1 MPNLQR
7 HRIDELPM
15 DRRIAGEARG
25 ISGGPQMG
33 ALYERREVDPEA
45 PHVKRRKGTERNDVA
60 VPNLLGATYES
71 AKGRI
76 VADYDFTAESS
87 AASGW
92 TIFGTFKVPSDD
104 DQTDRWF
111 RVLTFGN
118 VTLYVRRVFEG
129 GVHRIG
135 LNAYDSTGTL
145 IVQTGVL
152 PIDTANGNA
161 FHFMLSY
168 DLNVVRD
175 DKIRLNGWYVSDTPV
190 IGADVSANHLMVPSP
205 TLQLFGE
212 NATALLPRFQPVVV
226 NNVRIFDNDDY
237 TTDDYNNL
245 ARGTDADETGLIW
258 QDLLSEGGNV
268 LGYGD
273 PEINSYLIPTA
284 PELYGDNPDTIRFG
298 GLGVIEVPFYL
309 DFDEYYWTTTNAAAR
324 ENWCFQLKLTLPEIL
339 TTCTVFEL
347 QDLVRLE
354 IVNDGGIKFKG
365 FWSDTGAALL
375 HSTTLTAGQSYDVF
389 VARDGNSI
397 YLKVDTVEVSAGA
410 PNPVIYA
417 YDKTLGFV
425 IGDKVDFENS
435 APFGG
440 QLGRF
445 VLHNDETRSFQ
456 SIEDAVLYYDVD
468 SVQGDEILDRGNRS
482 LNAYLGVRS
491 DTQPPYYAEGGFPGG
506 AYVAAS
512 GGYLISNAKPDI
524 GYTGQL
530 RKPLTKDAVVQ
541 RRGRRAF
548 LTSNGVNYIVD
559 DKTKSIRPL
568 GIPRPSTKVSCTPQG
583 VGAIDGFV
591 RYAYRYV
598 SIDGTVGPVFELD
611 PCDATGGVNVFLGA
625 ETFSTPSD
633 PAFGLSYG
641 ETEKDKLVAN
651 DEVECF
657 IARDYDSGNNQLLH
671 KEVSFPG
678 LTLETAFRIPELGQS
693 VKESVVSQ
701 GVYAPAGPQR
711 WSANHSPKEFPW
723 IGANAQECCFQFT
736 FRYKDDTNS
745 SDPGYQALFMIG
757 AKGQKYKTGWISS
770 NTHWKLH
777 HLVVSI
783 QPPATIG
790 SNRHSIVVTRDL
802 PSGSHHRDDD
812 LKHWA
817 KDVTLLDGHDYTI
830 FVSRGGSLYGN
841 APGADLTLALYD
853 HTDDE
858 WENYPGEPA
867 GTVQIANEGFWGSSY
882 SGSARDEVV
891 WGATRFQSN
900 SIQGKTRRRAAAG
913 STSFNFT
920 YVPGFYNGTTLQDGA
935 GQIMYHG
942 RMWRRDFPLTL
953 LANKALDR
961 FGARSGP
968 LSSDLEI
975 DVAFC
980 PDSSKERINGGW
992 CYPSDTR
999 VKYFAW
1005 TGGYID
1011 ANVVLTDA
1019 GQKGV
1024 FLAYGFDNT
1033 ITPGTPDTHAVTST
1047 DNIPIWCAYTS
1058 RDEGSLVIGTGKTP
1072 AVSIANKK
1080 WHDASDVQTFDE
1092 FANTID
1098 LKQWTWLTLYFSQQA
1113 GLGNSAGEY
1122 QVWLERVFIDGN
1134 TGEWGDLFNAGVGLY
1149 KSQNTAAGEGQ
1160 YTLFTVGGVPG
1171 IESDYEIETAEVR
1184 LWNGERYAAQGGGS
1198 GSNAFGPYLST
1209 RIPPNLWGDLWH
1221 YLRFAP
1227 LDVDDMENQSTM
1239 DNVGGYS
1246 EPGGNTQVSADAV
1259 RIYQGAEVKEGGDPG
1274 GSGGSSYFVPFPTPP
1289 QSSIR
1294 GIQLF
1299 RTQIVPVEDN
1309 YPNGEPNPNSQTDAF
1324 KACRA
1329 APLYYLSEIPDGTQA
1344 YFDTATDAL
1353 LGAEL
1358 NLSEGLI
1365 PGNPGGVFEWDNFLG
1380 IWVTDAPRIHFAA
1393 SPDSW
1398 ESFPT
1403 DMVLD
1408 LPLKESGTIQAATE
1422 LASRDARNSRVLV
1435 LGKSWGLFLDG
1446 SPMQPRVNTLGG
1458 GVGAASSRCL
1468 VVEKGIAY
1476 AYNGTLWAITGDGA
1490 CEDIGLPVL
1499 DLLPDP
1505 DNARLSV
1512 SSSLSSLFVID
1523 ELTGLTLRWHFA
1535 RREWFVEDRYALSTT
1550 DVDGIDNWVH
1560 LSGYTSNGRSAVY
1573 GDDIDNATPASVAVT
1588 DVNNDNDYVQTAS
1601 QDGLLVGMRVTIA
1614 ADQDP
1619 RIRQTLEIDRFVAT
1633 RTYFTGDLD
1642 LPATSTNSL
1651 SGEEVT
1657 LSYTMYPGIGY
1668 WGMMLDTGQFINS
1681 GVIKHVDIGVTDG
1694 DGWHAMSAGA
1704 DFAGDP
1710 SDRSA
1715 FDAPESSPTSVSDGG
1730 GSGVSAR
1737 YGLTERQRIQRFLV
1751 WSLEQQAVGL
1761 SELELNYT
1769 VND

>member
-1 MPNLQR
+1 MNLQR

-60 VPNLLGATYES
+60 VPNLLGATYDS
-71 AKGRI
+71 TKGRI
-76 VADYDFTAESS
+76 VADKNFQGTAIGST
-87 AASGW
+87 GW
-92 TIFGTFKVPSDD
+92 TIFGTFNVPSD
-104 DQTDRWF
+104 TDETTRYC
-111 RVLTFGN
+111 RVVTFGN
-118 VTLYVRRVFEG
+118 VSLYIERSVNAGAHQVR
-129 GVHRIG
+129 IA
-135 LNAYDSTGTL
+135 AYDRLGNF
-145 IVQTGVL
+145 IVQTARRT
-152 PIDTANGNA
+152 IDTANGNA
-161 FHFMLSY
+161 FHFFFCH
-168 DLNVVRD
+168 DLNTFRQN
-175 DKIRLNGWYVSDTPV
+175 KIRLNLWYVSETPTL
-190 IGADVSANHLMVPSP
+190 APDVDALHALVPSP
-205 TLQLFGE
+205 TLELFGE
-212 NATALLPRFQPVVV
+212 NESALLPRFAPVVV
-226 NNVRIFDNDDY
+226 NNVRIFGNDDY
-237 TTDDYNNL
+237 TTGDYNAL
-245 ARGTDADETGLIW
+245 ARSTDASDAGLVW

-268 LGYGD
+268 LSYGS
-273 PEINSYLIPTA
+273 PEINSYVIPTA
-284 PELYGDNPDTIRFG
+284 PQLYGDEPDTIRFG

-324 ENWCFQLKLTLPEIL
+324 ENWCFQLKLTLPKIL
-339 TTCTVFEL
+339 RVSTVFEL

-354 IVNDGGIKFKG
+354 VVQDGGWKFKA
-365 FWSDTGAALL
+365 FWSDTGADIL
-375 HSTTLTAGQSYDVF
+375 HSTTLTGGQSYDVF
-389 VARDGNSI
+389 VARDGNSV
-397 YLKVDTVEVSAGA
+397 YLKVDTVEVSAAA
-410 PNPVIYA
+410 PNPIVYA

-440 QLGRF
+440 QLSRF
-445 VLHNDETRSFQ
+445 VLHNNESRSFQ
-456 SIEDAVLYYDVD
+456 DREDAVLYYDVD
-468 SVQGDEILDRGNRS
+468 SVQGDEMLDRGNRS
-482 LNAYLGVRS
+482 LNGYLGVRS

-512 GGYLISNAKPDI
+512 GGYLISNSKPDI
-524 GYTGQL
+524 GYTGEL

-559 DKTKSIRPL
+559 DRTKSIRPL

-611 PCDATGGVNVFLGA
+611 PCDATGGVNVYLGA
-625 ETFSTPSD
+625 ETFSTPGD

-651 DEVECF
+651 DAVECF
-657 IARDYDSGNNQLLH
+657 MARDYDSGTNQLLH
-671 KEVSFPG
+671 KEISFPG
-678 LTLETAFRIPELGQS
+678 LTLETAFRIPDVGS
-693 VKESVVSQ
+693 TVKESVISQ
-701 GVYAPAGPQR
+701 GVYCPPGPNRWMARNAPKQ
-711 WSANHSPKEFPW
+711 FPW
-723 IGANAQECCFQFT
+723 IGNNSQECCFQFT
-736 FRYKDDTNS
+736 FRFKPTG
-745 SDPGYQALFMIG
+745 PQTLFTIG
-757 AKGQKYKTGWISS
+757 AESQRYTTGWVSS
-770 NTHWKLH
+770 NTHWRLH
-777 HLVVSI
+777 HLVVSL
-783 QPPATIG
+783 QWPGTPGT
-790 SNRHSIVVTRDL
+790 NRHSVVVTRDL
-802 PSGSHHRDDD
+802 PSGSNHRDND

-817 KDVTLLDGHDYTI
+817 KDVTLVNGHDYTL
-830 FVSRGGSLYGN
+830 FLSRAGTLYGN
-841 APGADLTLALYD
+841 APGADLTLAVYD

-858 WENYPGEPA
+858 WENFPGEPA
-867 GTVQIANEGFWGSSY
+867 GTVQIANENFWGSSY
-882 SGSARDEVV
+882 SGSARDQVM
-891 WGATRFQSN
+891 WGANRWQSN
-900 SIQGKTRRRAAAG
+900 TLAGKTRVRRQATP
-913 STSFNFT
+913 SIFDFT
-920 YVPGFYNGTTLQDGA
+920 YMDGFNNGTTLQGGP

-942 RMWRRDFPLTL
+942 RMWRKDFPLTL

-961 FGARSGP
+961 YGARTGP
-968 LSSDLEI
+968 LASGLEI

-980 PDSSKERINGGW
+980 PDSSRERINGGW
-992 CYPSDTR
+992 DYPSDAR
-999 VKYFAW
+999 VKYFA
-1005 TGGYID
+1005 TPGGFIN
-1011 ANVVLTDA
+1011 ANVILSDVGEKA
-1019 GQKGV
+1019 V

-1033 ITPGTPDTHAVTST
+1033 ITAGSPDTHAVTSS
-1047 DNIPIWCAYTS
+1047 DDIPMWCAYTS
-1058 RDEGSLVIGTGKTP
+1058 RDEGSLIVGTGKVP
-1072 AVSIANKK
+1072 AVAIAKKK
-1080 WHDASDVQTFDE
+1080 WHDASQVQTFDE

-1098 LKQWTWLTLYFSQQA
+1098 LTQWTWLTLYFSQQP
-1113 GLGNSAGEY
+1113 GLGASASEY

-1134 TGEWGDLFNAGVGLY
+1134 TGPWGELFNAGVGLY
-1149 KSQNTAAGEGQ
+1149 KAQNTAAGAGQ

-1171 IESDYEIETAEVR
+1171 IESDYEIEIAETR
-1184 LWNGERYAAQGGGS
+1184 LWDGERYTAQGGGN
-1198 GSNAFGPYLST
+1198 GTETFGPYLST
-1209 RIPPNLWGDLWH
+1209 RIPPNDWDKLWH

-1227 LDVDDMENQSTM
+1227 LDVNDMDNQATM

-1259 RIYQGAEVKEGGDPG
+1259 SIYQGAEVKEGGDAS
-1274 GSGGSSYFVPFPTPP
+1274 GSGGSDYFIPFPTPP

-1299 RTQIVPVEDN
+1299 RTQVVPVEEN
-1309 YPNGEPNPNSQTDAF
+1309 YPNGEPNPNAQTDAF

-1358 NLSEGLI
+1358 NLTEGLI
-1365 PGNPGGVFEWDNFLG
+1365 PGNPGGVFEWDNFLA

-1398 ESFPT
+1398 ESFPS

-1505 DNARLSV
+1505 DNTRLSV

-1523 ELTGLTLRWHFA
+1523 EVSGLTLRWHFA
-1535 RREWFVEDRYALSTT
+1535 RREWFVEDRYALGTT
-1550 DVDGIDNWVH
+1550 DVDGTDNWVH
-1560 LSGYTSNGRSAVY
+1560 VSGYTSKGGTQVY
-1573 GDDIDNATPASVAVT
+1573 GDDIASNTPQTVDVTSWDNSADYLTVAS
-1588 DVNNDNDYVQTAS
+1588 TAGILS
-1601 QDGLLVGMRVTIA
+1601 GMRVTVA
-1614 ADQDP
+1614 ANQDA
-1619 RIRQTLEIDRFVAT
+1619 RIRETHEVDYVTAT
-1633 RTYFTGDLD
+1633 RIYVKGDLALASD
-1642 LPATSTNSL
+1642 SSNTLDGETVSL
-1651 SGEEVT
+1651 T
-1657 LSYTMYPGIGY
+1657 YTVHPGVGY
-1668 WGMMLDTGQFINS
+1668 WGMMLDTGQFMNS
-1681 GVIKHVDIGVTDG
+1681 GVVKHVDIGVTDG
-1694 DGWHAMSAGA
+1694 DRWNAMSAGA

-1715 FDAPESSPTSVSDGG
+1715 FDAPESSPTPVSDGG
-1730 GSGVSAR
+1730 GSGVSSR
-1737 YGLTERQRIQRFLV
+1737 YGLTERQRIQRFLI
-1751 WSLEQQAVGL
+1751 WSLEQRAVGL
-1761 SELELNYT
+1761 SELELNFT

>member
-1 MPNLQR
+1 MPNLQK

-25 ISGGPQMG
+25 ISGGTQIG
-33 ALYERREVDPEA
+33 ALYERRDVDPTA
-45 PHVKRRKGTERNDVA
+45 PHVRRRSGTQRVDVD

-76 VADYDFTAESS
+76 VADHDFTTEST
-87 AASGW
+87 AGW
-92 TIFGTFKVPSDD
+92 TMVGTISCPSDT
-104 DQTDRWF
+104 DQTTRF
-111 RVLTFGN
+111 ARIATYGN
-118 VTLYVRRVFEG
+118 ITLYVERLYDTL
-129 GVHRIG
+129 HRIRIA
-135 LNAYDSTGTL
+135 AYDSNNTL
-145 IVQTGVL
+145 IVQTGAFGL
-152 PIDTANGNA
+152 DTALGNN
-161 FHFMLSY
+161 FHFFMCY
-168 DLNVVRD
+168 DLNVARD
-175 DKIRLNGWYVSDTPV
+175 DKVRLNLWYVADNPS
-190 IGADVSANHLMVPSP
+190 IAFDVSANHLMVPSP

-212 NATALLPRFQPVVV
+212 NPSGLLPRYSPVVV
-226 NNVRIFDNDDY
+226 NNVRVFDNDDY
-237 TTDDYNNL
+237 TTDDYNGL
-245 ARGTDADETGLIW
+245 ARGTSATTPGLVW

-268 LGYGD
+268 LGYGT

-284 PELYGDNPDTIRFG
+284 PELYGDEPDTIRFG

-309 DFDEYYWTTTNAAAR
+309 DFDEYFWTTTNAAAR
-324 ENWCFQLKLTLPEIL
+324 LEWCFQLKLTLPEIL
-339 TTCTVFEL
+339 TPCAVFEL

-354 IVNDGGIKFKG
+354 IINDGGTYKFKG
-365 FWSDTGAALL
+365 FWSDTGAEIT
-375 HSTTLTAGQSYDVF
+375 HTTGLTAGQSYDVF
-389 VARDGNSI
+389 VARDTGNI
-397 YLKVDTVEVSAGA
+397 YLKVDATEASATA
-410 PNPVIYA
+410 PNPIIYA

-445 VLHNDETRSFQ
+445 VLHNNETRDFQ
-456 SIEDAVLYYDVD
+456 AREDAVLYYDVD
-468 SVQGDEILDRGNRS
+468 SVQGDEMLDRGNRA
-482 LNAYLGVRS
+482 LNAYLGVRT
-491 DTQPPYYAEGGFPGG
+491 DTQAPYYAEGGFPGG
-506 AYVAAS
+506 SFVAAA

-524 GYTGQL
+524 GYTGEL
-530 RKPLTKDAVVQ
+530 RKPLTKDVVVQ
-541 RRGRRAF
+541 RRGRRSF

-625 ETFSTPSD
+625 ETFSTPTD
-633 PAFGLSYG
+633 PAFGLSFG
-641 ETEKDKLVAN
+641 RTEKDKLVAN

-657 IARDYDSGNNQLLH
+657 MARDMDASFAQQLH
-671 KEVSFPG
+671 KEKSFPG
-678 LTLETAFRIPELGQS
+678 LTLETAIRIPDIGS
-693 VKESVVSQ
+693 SIKESVISQ
-701 GVYAPAGPQR
+701 GVYAPAGTDR
-711 WSANHSPKEFPW
+711 WCALNKPKEFPW
-723 IGANAQECCFQFT
+723 IGAQAQECCFQFT
-736 FRYKDDTNS
+736 FRYKGESVDH
-745 SDPGYQALFMIG
+745 QVLFGIG
-757 AKGQKYKTGWISS
+757 AEDQKYRTGWDGFK
-770 NTHWKLH
+770 NTHWRLN

-783 QPPATIG
+783 QPPETVG
-790 SNRHSIVVTRDL
+790 DSTRKSIVVTRDL
-802 PSGSHHRDDD
+802 PSGSNHRDND

-817 KDVTLLDGHDYTI
+817 KDVTLNNDHDYTI
-830 FVSRGGSLYGN
+830 FVSRGGSLYGH
-841 APGADLTLALYD
+841 APGADLTVAIYD
-853 HTDDE
+853 HTDE
-858 WENYPGEPA
+858 TWEVWPGEPS
-867 GTVQIANEGFWGSSY
+867 GTVQILNIDFWGSY
-882 SGSARDEVV
+882 YAGSARDKVM
-891 WGATRFQSN
+891 WGTSRKEGSELTV
-900 SIQGKTRRRAAAG
+900 KTRKRTAAG
-913 STSFNFT
+913 STVFDFAQT
-920 YVPGFYNGTTLQDGA
+920 PAFYNGTTIQGGP
-935 GQIMYHG
+935 GQVMYHG
-942 RMWRRDFPLTL
+942 RMWRKDFPLTL

-968 LSSDLEI
+968 LTQGLEI

-980 PDSSKERINGGW
+980 SDSSVERLDGGFDF
-992 CYPSDTR
+992 PSDVR
-999 VKYFAW
+999 VKFYAPNA
-1005 TGGYID
+1005 IE
-1011 ANVVLTDA
+1011 ANVLLTGA
-1019 GQKGV
+1019 ANKSV

-1047 DNIPIWCAYTS
+1047 DDIPLWCAYST

-1072 AVSIANKK
+1072 AVSIAKKK
-1080 WHDASDVQTFDE
+1080 WHAAANLQTFDE
-1092 FANTID
+1092 FANVID
-1098 LKQWTWLTLYFSQQA
+1098 LSQWTWITLYFSQQA
-1113 GLGNSAGEY
+1113 GLGSSAAEY

-1134 TGEWGDLFNAGVGLY
+1134 TGEWGEFFNAGVGLY
-1149 KSQNTAAGEGQ
+1149 KAQNTAAGAGQ

-1171 IESDYEIETAEVR
+1171 IDSTFEIETAETR
-1184 LWNGERYAAQGGGS
+1184 LWDGERYTAQGGGN
-1198 GSNAFGPYLST
+1198 GNFAFGPYLSN
-1209 RIPPNLWGDLWH
+1209 RVPPNNWNELWH

-1227 LDVDDMENQSTM
+1227 LDVDDMENQTAM
-1239 DNVGGYS
+1239 DQVGGYFDS
-1246 EPGGNTQVSADAV
+1246 GGSAQQTSDAV
-1259 RIYQGAEVKEGGDPG
+1259 RIYQGAEVIEGGDAG
-1274 GSGGSSYFVPFPTPP
+1274 GSGGADYFIPFPTPP

-1299 RTQIVPVEDN
+1299 RTQVVPVEDN
-1309 YPNGEPNPNSQTDAF
+1309 YPNGEPNPNAQTDAF

-1468 VVEKGIAY
+1468 VVEKGVAY
-1476 AYNGTLWAITGDGA
+1476 AYNGTLWAITGDGQ

-1505 DNARLSV
+1505 DKTRLSV
-1512 SSSLSSLFVID
+1512 SSSLSSLYVIN
-1523 ELTGLTLRWHFA
+1523 EETGLTLRWHFA

-1550 DVDGIDNWVH
+1550 DIDGVNNWVH
-1560 LSGYTSNGRSAVY
+1560 LSGYASAGDETVY
-1573 GDDIDNATPASVAVT
+1573 GDDLTNVSPASLTVT
-1588 DVNNDNDYVQTAS
+1588 SWDNDNDYVSVEDTEGIVAGMRCTIAAS
-1601 QDGLLVGMRVTIA
+1601 QDA
-1614 ADQDP
+1614 
-1619 RIRQTLEIDRFVAT
+1619 RIRQTLEVDRVTGT
-1633 RTYFTGDLD
+1633 RIYFTGDLD
-1642 LPATSTNSL
+1642 LAATSDNSL
-1651 SGEEVT
+1651 GDETVSLT
-1657 LSYTMYPGIGY
+1657 YTVYPGVGY
-1668 WGMMLDTGQFINS
+1668 WGTMLDTGQFSNT
-1681 GVIKHVDIGVTDG
+1681 GVIKHVDMGVTNG
-1694 DGWHAMSAGA
+1694 DGWVAMSAGA

-1715 FDAPESSPTSVSDGG
+1715 FDAPESHPAAVSDGG
-1730 GSGVSAR
+1730 GGVSSR
-1737 YGLTERQRIQRFLV
+1737 IGLTERQRIQRFLV
-1751 WSLEQQAVGL
+1751 WSFEQGPVGL